1 MGYSLFGKILV
12 LQIREIGSIPINSIT
27 GELLITRFI
36 YSNYT
41 LMAIQ

>member
-1 MGYSLFGKILV
+1 
-12 LQIREIGSIPINSIT
+12 
-27 GELLITRFI
+27 LLITRFI